1 MSWDAKNYQAR
12 HSYVFEYGKAVLD
25 LLAPQPGER
34 ILDLGCGSGQLTAAI
49 ADTGASVIGLDSSP
63 EMLDEA
69 RKQHPAIEFRL
80 GNAAAFS
87 LDAPVDA
94 VFSNAV
100 LHWVKDADGAVA
112 SIARALKP
120 GGRFIA
126 EFGGKN
132 NVQTVI
138 AALRDV
144 LGPVET
150 PWYYP
155 SIGEYASLLERHGLE
170 PRQAWLIDRPT
181 VVEGEDG
188 MEDWLK
194 VFCSSFVSQ
203 MDAQRKAEVFREVAE
218 CLRPAFYRRGS
229 WTIDYRRLRIVA
241 HRCATLEL

>member
-69 RKQHPAIEFRL
+69 RKQHPSIEFRL

-112 SIARALKP
+112 GIARALKP

-170 PRQAWLIDRPT
+170 TRQAWLIDRPT

-194 VFCSSFVSQ
+194 VFCSSFVSH
-203 MDAQRKAEVFREVAE
+203 MDARRKTEVFREVAE
-218 CLRPAFYRRGS
+218 RLRPAFYRRGS

-241 HRCATLEL
+241 HRCATLE